1 MTHHLII
8 FFLKFLFQIFFKFF
22 LLFFYFFDTQIGL
35 LEDLNNF
42 MLILKFLFFIHF
54 LDDIFNLL
62 SLVVIKSPVHASLPL
77 MFNCEIKVSFGW
89 FLPFLVQFLALFN
102 IFKKFLCLR
111 SNKFCFGSRLGVVI
125 FSQLILNQLLLLL
138 FRPLVSFDI
147 YVVLLNSL
155 SDLLLSIFFIILNLL
170 KFCIPFLV
178 ISFQRSL
185 PNFLI
190 QFIVL
195 PNLIILLLLSFNL
208 TFLPV
213 FSQMSLFLN

>member
-22 LLFFYFFDTQIGL
+22 LFFFYFFDSQIGL
-35 LEDLNNF
+35 LEDLNNL

-54 LDDIFNLL
+54 LDVLFNLL

-111 SNKFCFGSRLGVVI
+111 CNKFCFGSRLGVVI
-125 FSQLILNQLLLLL
+125 FSQFILNQLLLLL

-185 PNFLI
+185 SNFLI

-195 PNLIILLLLSFNL
+195 SDLIILLLLSFNL

>member
-35 LEDLNNF
+35 LEDLNNL

-54 LDDIFNLL
+54 LDVLFNLL

-111 SNKFCFGSRLGVVI
+111 CNKFCFGSRLGVVI
-125 FSQLILNQLLLLL
+125 FSQFILNQLLLLL

-185 PNFLI
+185 SNFLI

-195 PNLIILLLLSFNL
+195 SDLIILLLLSFNL